1 MKKGSLDRPAT
12 GMRGFPATSAVN
24 IRHRGQSGGAERIRT
39 IGSAYSAR
47 KTANFFDFLFS
58 ARQTDS
64 GQQASTVSPWP
75 GIPPCFTAFLSAAGI
90 ARAVSMSGLNSNC
103 SLEHNLRDHKT
114 PGVLQRRARLRTCAR
129 EHQWAR
135 YRQPHRP
142 FHTEVKHAGNTTVG
156 PSQNSRLF
164 CAFAVFSRYTLATTY
179 IAAAVPDA
187 RTKPQISGSDLPAAS
202 FRESSIRREVRSV
215 VIVVAGVSFVPRRCV
230 HGYVLVLLRRG

>member
-1 MKKGSLDRPAT
+1 MDGTASLANREIGSVSAANHQKVPFSGAAEHANEPAGAGYFGDLSGESPET
-12 GMRGFPATSAVN
+12 GLV
-24 IRHRGQSGGAERIRT
+24 GGAERIRT

-64 GQQASTVSPWP
+64 GQQGSTVSPWP

-142 FHTEVKHAGNTTVG
+142 FHTEVKHAGNTTAAHPKTLDFSARSQFLVG
-156 PSQNSRLF
+156 TPS
-164 CAFAVFSRYTLATTY
+164 
-179 IAAAVPDA
+179 
-187 RTKPQISGSDLPAAS
+187 
-202 FRESSIRREVRSV
+202 
-215 VIVVAGVSFVPRRCV
+215 
-230 HGYVLVLLRRG
+230 LRRISRRRYLTPAPNRKSPAQTYQQPRFGNRRFVGKYGLSSS